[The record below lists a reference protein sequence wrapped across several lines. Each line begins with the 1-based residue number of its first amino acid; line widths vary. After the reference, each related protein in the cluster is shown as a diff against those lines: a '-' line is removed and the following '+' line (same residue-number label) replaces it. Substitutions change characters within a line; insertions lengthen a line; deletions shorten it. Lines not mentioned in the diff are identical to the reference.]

1 MNSFCEFIT
10 NPDWWSVIATFAAAF
25 VAAMITWY
33 LGKRQNKLQ
42 EQQLEIQ
49 AYQNELQEQQVK
61 LQKQQNEIQQYQTK
75 LQEQQTKQQEYEIY
89 RRLYV
94 IVGKINNK
102 ADLLLS
108 RLYEYF
114 SYPIDRAMYDNFL
127 DFLFR
132 EINALD
138 QEFHDCYTDFE
149 LKFTH
154 NMRDAQYYRSMISD
168 MRLLVQ
174 FIERLEEKKQME
186 YIEDT
191 KSPHPGIL
199 ARRGDESVLVE
210 ALVAKVTYE
219 PYKDAVR
226 TRLTYYLSGK
236 DDVLK
241 LNTLGKIRERCK
253 ID

>member
-1 MNSFCEFIT
+1 MNSFCDFIT
-10 NPDWWSVIATFAAAF
+10 DPAWWSVVVTF
-25 VAAMITWY
+25 VAAIVAAVITY
-33 LGKRQNKLQ
+33 VLGKRQNKLQ

-49 AYQNELQEQQVK
+49 ACQNELQEQQVK

-114 SYPIDRAMYDNFL
+114 SYPIYKAMYDNFL

-149 LKFTH
+149 LKFAH

-174 FIERLEEKKQME
+174 FIERLEAKKQME

-219 PYKDAVR
+219 PYKEAVR
-226 TRLTYYLSGK
+226 DCLTDYLNGK

-241 LNTLGKIRERCK
+241 LNTLEKIRERCK